1 LGMSNYPQ
9 KWMDIVTGTLI
20 PTSPIYFILFYLY
33 YYMYSNFKKLQTIT
47 HFLIKMFIY
56 NIIQAQCDYVF
67 NLKF

>member
-1 LGMSNYPQ
+1 
-9 KWMDIVTGTLI
+9 
-20 PTSPIYFILFYLY
+20 
-33 YYMYSNFKKLQTIT
+33 MYSNFKKLQTIT